1 MFMNLQLRM
10 AREIDALAASM
21 ELTRRS
27 RWGRDQHHS
36 STWRTQSKKTLCIA
50 VLIIDYWF
58 TCDIF
63 WVWWHM
69 FWELCHIV
77 TCQESGVSESGAV
90 RNTPSTYLL
99 INATVCLGSALSQ
112 HVFNT
117 PYRDNTTM
125 VRSPLA
131 MSPPSKFTSS
141 VEDTPTPTR
150 MATNGSN
157 TTVTFPVPQS
167 EWKFCTPKRPR
178 TKSLRTPEYDDGK
191 IVFKDFHTKSKT
203 KNARSPAASSATSYS
218 LSPLSLKFSSTY
230 VAAVHKRR
238 AAIVRELMGSDNS
251 SSCVNT
257 DKGKAMNSWEVQ

>member
-1 MFMNLQLRM
+1 MGSRPTSQFHLKNS
-10 AREIDALAASM
+10 IKKNPCAL
-21 ELTRRS
+21 
-27 RWGRDQHHS
+27 
-36 STWRTQSKKTLCIA
+36 LCSL
-50 VLIIDYWF
+50 LIIDSLV
-58 TCDIF
+58 IF
-63 WVWWHM
+63 SESGGIC
-69 FWELCHIV
+69 FGNYV
-77 TCQESGVSESGAV
+77 TLSCQESGVSESGAV

-99 INATVCLGSALSQ
+99 INVTVCLGSALSQ

-117 PYRDNTTM
+117 PYRDNTIM

-203 KNARSPAASSATSYS
+203 KNARSPAAASSATSYS

-257 DKGKAMNSWEVQ
+257 DKGKAMNS